1 MHVKTAL
8 LPLACLFSA
17 ALALSAC
24 SSSSTDTTAADSV
37 SEVTVESTIAASA
50 SESTTVDS
58 LAQADSTG
66 PAQAPVTTIGPMTK
80 YTLVSLVAGD
90 RACYVELTFPGGG
103 ATLPG
108 DFELCPGGPKDASAF
123 IGKVVTYTTE
133 KSNIQ
138 AASCEGNDSC
148 TESEEVDLVISL
160 ADAASVQTLV
170 VQ

>member
-24 SSSSTDTTAADSV
+24 SSTSTDTTAADSV
-37 SEVTVESTIAASA
+37 SEATVESTVAASGDV
-50 SESTTVDS
+50 TVPLDS
-58 LAQADSTG
+58 LAEAESTG
-66 PAQAPVTTIGPMTK
+66 PAEAPVTTIASITK
-80 YTLVSLVAGD
+80 YTLASLVAGD
-90 RACYVELTFPGGG
+90 RACYIELTFPGGG

-108 DFELCPGGPKDASAF
+108 DFELCPGGPKDASAL
-123 IGKVVTYTTE
+123 IGKVVKYTTE

-148 TESEEVDLVISL
+148 TESDEVDLVVSL
-160 ADAASVQTLV
+160 TDAASVQTLV